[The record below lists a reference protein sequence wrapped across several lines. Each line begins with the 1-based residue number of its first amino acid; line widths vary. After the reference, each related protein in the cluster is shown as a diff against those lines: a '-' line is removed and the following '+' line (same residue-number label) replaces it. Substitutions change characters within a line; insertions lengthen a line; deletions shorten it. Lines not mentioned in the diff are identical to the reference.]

1 MRRNRLALTGWCILA
16 ALGCAPLLPAYA
28 QDATNALPSRPR
40 VGLVLGGGG
49 ALGMAH
55 VGVLEVLEEL
65 RVPVDCI
72 AGTSMGAIIGGF
84 YAAGMSPAEIRDML
98 VSLDWWDLLNDK
110 TSREYLGFRR
120 KQDNT
125 RYLFDAELG
134 FRPPWRVL
142 FPPGLSAGQKLGILM
157 RRETTA
163 VASVRDFDELNIPFR
178 AVATDLLTG
187 EMVLLGSGNL
197 PTALRASMAVPG
209 VFTPIELDGR
219 LLVDGGVV
227 DNVPVDAAQ
236 AMNAD
241 IIIAVDVG
249 ALKAEAI
256 KKDLSNFATVL
267 AQSFLLMQRP
277 SIQSRIKEADL
288 LIQPDLTAH
297 NAAEFHRAA
306 QIIPPGA
313 EATREHA
320 AELAKWSV
328 SEDEYATYLRKQ
340 RRTRLAPQQVAAV
353 RVEGNRRVDERAIRS
368 VIRSR
373 PGEDVDFGKVESD
386 VARVHG
392 MGDFQT
398 VSYEI
403 LASTGG
409 CHIVYSVQEKPW
421 GPGYLHFGLRLE
433 SNLDDE
439 SAWQFLLNYTLTRI
453 NRLGAE
459 LRMDAEAGSDQRA
472 DVEFY
477 QPLAPSSS
485 FFVAPR
491 VGASSSVLPVFEN
504 DRRIASYDV
513 NVTDAELAAG
523 VNLREQGEL
532 RFGVVGGYASA
543 ERNAGAQDLPE
554 IDGVIAGFT
563 GRLTVDRLDH
573 PFFARKGSY
582 FQAAAFLSR
591 PAIGA
596 EENYDKVSVEYR
608 KYVTFEPHTLQL
620 TALGASSLNSD
631 IPAYDRFTLGGL
643 DTIAG
648 LSRDQIAGQYAALAQ
663 IGYRYEL
670 ARLPPALGRGL
681 YAIVR
686 YDAGNAWETRDDVSL
701 DNLRHSIGFA
711 LAADTGIGPC
721 GIGFAI
727 ADRDNQQ
734 FFFSVGTL
742 F

>member
-1 MRRNRLALTGWCILA
+1 MIREGTAIILLGIALSGLA
-16 ALGCAPLLPAYA
+16 AEPPAEPPTA
-28 QDATNALPSRPR
+28 RPR
-40 VGLVLGGGG
+40 IGLVLGGGG

-55 VGVLEVLEEL
+55 VGVLEALEEL

-84 YAAGMSPAEIRDML
+84 YAAGMSPAEIGEL
-98 VSLDWWDLLNDK
+98 LIALDWWDLLNDK

-120 KQDNT
+120 KQDDA

-142 FPPGLSAGQKLGILM
+142 VPPGLSAGQKLGILM

-163 VASVRDFDELNIPFR
+163 VASVRDFDSLNVPFR
-178 AVATDLLTG
+178 AVATDLISG
-187 EMVLLGSGNL
+187 ETVILGSGNL
-197 PTALRASMAVPG
+197 PMALRASMAVPG
-209 VFTPIELDGR
+209 IFTPVELDGR

-227 DNVPVDAAQ
+227 NNVPVDAAK
-236 AMNAD
+236 AMNTD

-256 KKDLSNFATVL
+256 KKNLSNFATVL

-277 SIQSRIKEADL
+277 SIQSRIKEADV

-297 NAAEFHRAA
+297 SAADFHHAA

-313 EATREHA
+313 DATRAHA
-320 AELAKWSV
+320 EELSKWSV
-328 SEDEYATYLRKQ
+328 SEEEYAAYLRKQ
-340 RRTRLAPQQVAAV
+340 RRSRQPPQHVAAV
-353 RVEGNRRVDERAIRS
+353 RVDGNHRVDERAIRA
-368 VIRSR
+368 VIVTR
-373 PGEDVDFGKVESD
+373 PEEELDFGTVERD
-386 VARVHG
+386 VARIHG

-398 VSYEI
+398 VVYEVRP
-403 LASTGG
+403 STGG
-409 CHIVYSVQEKPW
+409 CDVVYTVQEKPW

-459 LRMDAEAGSDQRA
+459 LRMDADVGSDQRA
-472 DVEFY
+472 DIEFY
-477 QPLAPSSS
+477 QPLNPSAA

-491 VGASSSVLPVFEN
+491 VGSSSSVLPVFED
-504 DRRIASYDV
+504 DRKIASYDV
-513 NVTDAELAAG
+513 NLTDAELAAG
-523 VNLREQGEL
+523 MNIRDMGEL
-532 RFGVVGGYASA
+532 RFGAVGGYGTA
-543 ERNAGAQDLPE
+543 ELNSGAEELPE
-554 IDGVIAGFT
+554 FDGVIAGFT
-563 GRLTVDRLDH
+563 GRFTVDRLDH

-582 FQAAAFLSR
+582 FQASAFLSR

-596 EENYDKVSVEYR
+596 EENYDKVSAEYR
-608 KYVTFEPHTLQL
+608 QCATVGSHTLQL
-620 TALGASSLNSD
+620 SLLGASSLGSD
-631 IPAYDRFTLGGL
+631 IPVYDRFTLGGL
-643 DTIAG
+643 DTLAG
-648 LSRDQIAGQYAALAQ
+648 LSRDQLAGQYAGLIQVA
-663 IGYRYEL
+663 YRYEL
-670 ARLPPALGRGL
+670 ARLPPALGRGI
-681 YAIVR
+681 YAILR
-686 YDAGNAWETRDDVSL
+686 QDAGNAWDARGDISL
-701 DNLRHSIGFA
+701 SDLRYSTGLA

-727 ADRDNQQ
+727 ADRENHQ